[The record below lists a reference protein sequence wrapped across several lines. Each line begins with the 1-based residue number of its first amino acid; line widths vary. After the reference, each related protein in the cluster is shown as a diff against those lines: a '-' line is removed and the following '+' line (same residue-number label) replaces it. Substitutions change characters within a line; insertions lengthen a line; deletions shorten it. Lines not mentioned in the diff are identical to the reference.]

1 VLCSVLL
8 EKGETAY
15 AALSSIDATLLAFA
29 LASFSCSL
37 SCSVCSQFSTLIRI
51 TDVAL
56 LHEITTSSADLKN
69 NEITLKNCEITLSMM
84 IPSIVVA

>member
-1 VLCSVLL
+1 
-8 EKGETAY
+8 
-15 AALSSIDATLLAFA
+15 
-29 LASFSCSL
+29 
-37 SCSVCSQFSTLIRI
+37 
-51 TDVAL
+51 